1 MNSQT
6 ASLFLDGLVDQA
18 IGTDDYAFIG
28 TLHVLRDACE
38 TAGDDSD
45 RIGAICR
52 AAEYVSEARVECK
65 PSRTAEPSRALPGA
79 RVRLRSRRT

>member
-18 IGTDDYAFIG
+18 ITTDDYAFIG
-28 TLHVLRDACE
+28 TLHVLRDACDNADE
-38 TAGDDSD
+38 DPN

-52 AAEYVSEARVECK
+52 AAEYVSEVRVT
-65 PSRTAEPSRALPGA
+65 SEPPRSAPGA
-79 RVRLRSRRT
+79 RVRLRSRLT